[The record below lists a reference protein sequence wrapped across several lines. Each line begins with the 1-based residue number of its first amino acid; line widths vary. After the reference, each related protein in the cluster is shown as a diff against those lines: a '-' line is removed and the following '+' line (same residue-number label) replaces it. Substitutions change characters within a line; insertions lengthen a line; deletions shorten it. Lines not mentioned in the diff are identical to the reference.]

1 MYCVGVVAIFVAM
14 LALSYALDIRDRGA
28 TAVLVT
34 AGMGVFLV
42 LFLVFIV
49 RSLKPR

>member
-1 MYCVGVVAIFVAM
+1 MAIFIAT

-42 LFLVFIV
+42 LFLVFVV
-49 RSLKPR
+49 RSLKAR